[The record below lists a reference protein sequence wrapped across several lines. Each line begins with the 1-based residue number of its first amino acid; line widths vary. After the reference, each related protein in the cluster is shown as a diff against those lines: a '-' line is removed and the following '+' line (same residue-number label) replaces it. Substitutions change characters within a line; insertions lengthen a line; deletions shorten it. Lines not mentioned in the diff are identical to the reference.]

1 VAMADVVGVQLPPR
15 LSVVPAAGCAR
26 QP

>member
-1 VAMADVVGVQLPPR
+1 MADMLGVQLPPR
-15 LSVVPAAGCAR
+15 LSVVPAAGCVR